1 MIIFAKIVDSNF
13 LLDMVWKA
21 FADFAS
27 TPTFWLL
34 LALLVAVTYLKSKKR
49 RIKGWVGEA
58 VTKMGSLDKLN
69 SATYRCYHDLY
80 LPRPDG
86 KGTTQID
93 HVVVSKCGV
102 FVIETK
108 NFSGWIFAGPDDP
121 KWTQQHYK
129 KRTRIDNPL
138 HQNRLHVRALKQFL
152 GLADNAFIPIVW
164 MAGDAVFKTA
174 VPSGVL
180 MSGLGKH
187 IISHTREVLNSV
199 EVDRVNA
206 ALKQLDQSLNRK
218 EVSRLHNAQWAG

>member
-1 MIIFAKIVDSNF
+1 MIMVAKVLGSNL

-21 FADFAS
+21 FTNFAS
-27 TPTFWLL
+27 TSTFWLL
-34 LALLVAVTYLKSKKR
+34 LAALIVVTYLKSKKR
-49 RIKGWVGEA
+49 RIKGWMGEA
-58 VTKMGSLDKLN
+58 VTKLGSLDKLN
-69 SATYRCYHDLY
+69 SAIYRCYHDLY

-93 HVVVSKCGV
+93 HVVVSKFGV

-108 NFSGWIFAGPDDP
+108 NFSGWIFAGEDDP

-138 HQNRLHVRALKQFL
+138 HQNRLHARALKQFL
-152 GLADNAFIPIVW
+152 GLADDAFIPIVW

-174 VPSGVL
+174 VPCGVL
-180 MSGLGKH
+180 TSGLGAH
-187 IISHTREVLNSV
+187 ITSYTREVINRA

>member
-1 MIIFAKIVDSNF
+1 MIIIAKALSPDF
-13 LLDMVWKA
+13 LRDTVVKA
-21 FADFAS
+21 FTDFAS

-34 LALLVAVTYLKSKKR
+34 LAALIAITYLKSKKR

-58 VTKMGSLDKLN
+58 VTKLGSLDKLN
-69 SATYRCYHDLY
+69 SAVYRCYHDLY

-93 HVVVSKCGV
+93 HVVVSKLGV

-108 NFSGWIFAGPDDP
+108 NFSGWIFGGEHDLQ
-121 KWTQQHYK
+121 WTQQHYK

-152 GLADNAFIPIVW
+152 ELSDDAFIPIVW
-164 MAGDAVFKTA
+164 MAGDAVFKTPL
-174 VPSGVL
+174 PSGVL
-180 MSGLGKH
+180 TSGLGKH
-187 IISHTREVLNSV
+187 ITSHIHEVLSSA
-199 EVDRVNA
+199 EVDRVNV